1 MHNVSVSV
9 LLPSAEPDLV
19 LRYTGSKLE
28 ESHWL
33 QHTLLKEKRRGEMG
47 ILSVSTQPFLS
58 VEMSPAYM

>member
-1 MHNVSVSV
+1 MHSVSVSV

-33 QHTLLKEKRRGEMG
+33 QHTLLKEERRNGHPFSFTPTF
-47 ILSVSTQPFLS
+47 SVCRVLLLR
-58 VEMSPAYM
+58 YY